1 MYRDVTPLAGSLPQ
15 LLFHRAAVVE
25 ALLGKVHLG
34 AKLSLE
40 PVLRSAGG
48 ECTNKRQTDEEGVVF
63 SCYYVFALQPGGYF
77 GARPARTALTVSYPP
92 PPWTMVGC

>member
-48 ECTNKRQTDEEGVVF
+48 ECTSERQTYKEGVVF
-63 SCYYVFALQPGGYF
+63 HVIMFLPCSLVAILARDLQDQLLP
-77 GARPARTALTVSYPP
+77 
-92 PPWTMVGC
+92 

>member
-1 MYRDVTPLAGSLPQ
+1 MYRAVTALSGSLPQ

-25 ALLGKVHLG
+25 ALLRKVHLE

-48 ECTNKRQTDEEGVVF
+48 ECTKEGQTDKEGAVSHVF
-63 SCYYVFALQPGGYF
+63 MVLPCSLVAILARDLQDQLLP
-77 GARPARTALTVSYPP
+77 
-92 PPWTMVGC
+92 